1 MKNAFIALS
10 IAVAVAVI
18 GHFTQWFGF
27 TRPAIDAVRAETK
40 ARIDAT
46 DTNVASNTV
55 RIESGEQKTA
65 TLEKAAQQQAAQI
78 QSADERI
85 AQSTKAAADANRAT
99 TDEAKKLTARVDANS
114 KDIGEIKARIER
126 TTDEA
131 KFDAELTNAMVLASQ
146 LKVAFAEAIQTE
158 GRPPENN
165 AKVGA
170 PAPERYADGALT
182 RIAIERGEIVA
193 QFNSANP
200 NPNPRFKLIPQI
212 IGADGAGPI
221 RWKCVTNMPAASR
234 LFATCEL
241 KTSI

>member
-1 MKNAFIALS
+1 MKNALIALA
-10 IAVAVAVI
+10 IAITVAVI

-27 TRPAIDAVRAETK
+27 TRPAIDAVRAEAK

-46 DTNVASNTV
+46 DTKVASNTA
-55 RIESGEQKTA
+55 RIESGEQKTVA
-65 TLEKAAQQQAAQI
+65 LEKTTQQQVAQI
-78 QSADERI
+78 QSVDERI
-85 AQSTKAAADANRAT
+85 TQSAKTAADASRAA
-99 TDEAKKLTARVDANS
+99 TDDVKKLNARVDANT

-126 TTDEA
+126 TTEEA
-131 KFDAELTNAMVLASQ
+131 KFDQELTNAMVLASQ

-158 GRPPENN
+158 GRAPDSN

-193 QFNSANP
+193 QFNAANP
-200 NPNPRFKLIPQI
+200 NPNPRFKLIPQM
-212 IGADGAGPI
+212 IGADTAGPI
-221 RWKCVTNMPAASR
+221 RWKCVTNMPVASR
-234 LFATCEL
+234 LFTTCEL